1 MSTPMAVAVYFTI
14 WWVVLFAV
22 LPFGVQS
29 QHEAHE
35 AGVSQALPK
44 GADPGAPVAPKLVR
58 KALWTTGISAV
69 LFAALYA
76 YMSLNP

>member
-1 MSTPMAVAVYFTI
+1 MSTPMAVAVYFTM
-14 WWVVLFAV
+14 WWIVLFAV

-35 AGVSQALPK
+35 AGGAPDLPK
-44 GADPGAPVAPKLVR
+44 GADPGAPVAPMLVR
-58 KALWTTGISAV
+58 KALWTTLISAV

-76 YMSLNP
+76 YMTLNP

>member
-14 WWVVLFAV
+14 WWIVLFAV

-35 AGVSQALPK
+35 AGAGQALPK
-44 GADPGAPVAPKLVR
+44 GADPGAPAAPKLIR
-58 KALWTTGISAV
+58 TALWTTLISAV
-69 LFAALYA
+69 LFAALYT